1 MSSESARL
9 QASLNDSSGISVIRV
24 AGEVDIYT
32 APDLRYLVNQTID
45 SGAKDLVIDM
55 SEVTYM
61 DSSGFG
67 TLLGATKRLRP
78 DGGSIGL
85 AACSEAI
92 ERMLRIT
99 RLDTIFGVFSRVDEA
114 VDAAKSRTVSD

>member
-1 MSSESARL
+1 
-9 QASLNDSSGISVIRV
+9 LNDSSGISVIRV